1 MKEILLFWP
10 CLQDLST
17 WYFCSK
23 PQTVSKQMSLYVSKY
38 PYLLFISLIQAY
50 VKRVYRMYCERG
62 CLKASSGRSECAHA
76 RLLYANCGSQVAI
89 RVPDC
94 PSLFLYVSCCIY
106 LYIYRIYGVT
116 FGTVKLKFIILMKFI
131 MIFLFF
137 NLIMVISILVM
148 IIW

>member
-1 MKEILLFWP
+1 MWEILLFRP

-23 PQTVSKQMSLYVSKY
+23 PQTVSEQMSLYVSKY
-38 PYLLFISLIQAY
+38 PYLLFISLLQAY

-76 RLLYANCGSQVAI
+76 CPLYANCGSQVAI

-94 PSLFLYVSCCIY
+94 PSLFCMSAVVYTYISYLRGDIWNGEVKIY
-106 LYIYRIYGVT
+106 DP
-116 FGTVKLKFIILMKFI
+116 

-137 NLIMVISILVM
+137 NLIMVISIFVDLVM